1 MSEKDSGHR
10 KCYTFDWFKF
20 SCDFSAI
27 FAVHVLTARSF
38 LNIYQ
43 IFRNFWPRPFL
54 LIMTLEIIIG
64 YGVAFPKN
72 SMWIQKFNA
81 YLMRYRQ
88 NGDLERM
95 QRFWF
100 TGACDPRE
108 KRRTSS
114 KPLALAQ
121 VHNSVGAGGGRR
133 FKLVYVHFENI
144 WAWQT
149 QNNISDTELNLTL
162 AKAALNDTVM

>member
-1 MSEKDSGHR
+1 MSRKGRGHKKFFSNFGSACFDS
-10 KCYTFDWFKF
+10 
-20 SCDFSAI
+20 I
-27 FAVHVLTARSF
+27 ARPF

-43 IFRNFWPRPFL
+43 IFLRMSGLSMRPFL
-54 LIMTLEIIIG
+54 LILTLGIIIG

-121 VHNSVGAGGGRR
+121 VNS
-133 FKLVYVHFENI
+133 LVCIHLLFMYSVCICRSKYSSVLLHDQFAI
-144 WAWQT
+144 HWFVQGVFHPDY
-149 QNNISDTELNLTL
+149 QYKSI
-162 AKAALNDTVM
+162 